1 MARCSGFGHVSFIL
15 ESSQPLLLR
24 ILLCFS
30 FPGILIM
37 HLSKVQMFS
46 HSFQYSVLVLLLLLL
61 LLSFILFF
69 SVGKVAINIS
79 SSFLISYSA
88 LSTKG
93 ILHFFFFL
101 VLKLLVFPLDPFF
114 SVYVSLL
121 ILPICFCMVCTF
133 SIRDCNILTRVVF
146 KAWSDDL
153 K

>member
-24 ILLCFS
+24 ILLFLFS
-30 FPGILIM
+30 WYFNNASVKSLDVFPQFLVFCSGFVVVVAAVI
-37 HLSKVQMFS
+37 V
-46 HSFQYSVLVLLLLLL
+46 HSF
-61 LLSFILFF
+61 FF

-93 ILHFFFFL
+93 ILHFFFL

-114 SVYVSLL
+114 SVQVSLL

-146 KAWSDDL
+146 NAWSDDL